1 MNNSENTPEH
11 SAEDSSCKR
20 ILIIDDEEHFVQV
33 LSRSLTRLGH
43 NTTCAI
49 NGEQAIAAIQQ
60 KTFDWISLDLRL
72 GKDSG
77 LNLISHLQ
85 AQQKEARIVILTGFA
100 SIPTA
105 VEAIKLG
112 AFNYLH
118 KPATI
123 KELLRAFEDNTEEG
137 VTIESSPMSVER
149 LEWEHIQRVLH
160 ENEGNISSTAR
171 VLGMHRRTLQRKLQK
186 HPSRS

>member
-1 MNNSENTPEH
+1 MN
-11 SAEDSSCKR
+11 SSGKR
-20 ILIIDDEEHFVQV
+20 ILIIDDEEHFSQV
-33 LSRSLTRLGH
+33 LSRSLTRFGH
-43 NTTCAI
+43 NTTCA
-49 NGEQAIAAIQQ
+49 NNAAQAIAAS
-60 KTFDWISLDLRL
+60 KLEPFDWISLDLRL

-77 LNLISHLQ
+77 LSLISQLQ
-85 AQQKEARIVILTGFA
+85 LQNKEARIVILTGFA

-118 KPATI
+118 KPATV
-123 KELLRAFEDNTEEG
+123 KELLRAFEDNTEEE
-137 VTIESSPMSVER
+137 VTIEASPMSVER

-160 ENEGNISSTAR
+160 EHEGNVSSTAR

>member
-1 MNNSENTPEH
+1 MTIPEKKSTNST
-11 SAEDSSCKR
+11 SKR
-20 ILIIDDEEHFVQV
+20 ILIVDDEEHFAEV
-33 LSRSLTRLGH
+33 LSRSLTRFGH
-43 NTTCAI
+43 NTTCTNNAA
-49 NGEQAIAAIQQ
+49 QAITAS
-60 KTFDWISLDLRL
+60 KLESFDWISLDLRL

-77 LNLISHLQ
+77 LNLISQLQ
-85 AQQKEARIVILTGFA
+85 AQNKEARIVILTGFA

-118 KPATI
+118 KPATV
-123 KELLRAFEDNTEEG
+123 KELLRSFEDSTEEEI
-137 VTIESSPMSVER
+137 TIAASPMSVER

-186 HPSRS
+186 HPCRS

>member
-1 MNNSENTPEH
+1 MTSPEKKSTNS
-11 SAEDSSCKR
+11 SSKR
-20 ILIIDDEEHFVQV
+20 ILIIDDEEHFAEV

-43 NTTCAI
+43 NTTCTNNAV
-49 NGEQAIAAIQQ
+49 QAIAAS
-60 KTFDWISLDLRL
+60 KLESFDWISLDLRL

-77 LNLISHLQ
+77 LNLISQLQ
-85 AQQKEARIVILTGFA
+85 AQNKEARIVILTGFA

-118 KPATI
+118 KPATV
-123 KELLRAFEDNTEEG
+123 KELLRSFADNTEEEI
-137 VTIESSPMSVER
+137 TIAASPMSVER

-160 ENEGNISSTAR
+160 GNEGNISSTAR

-186 HPSRS
+186 HPCRS

>member
-1 MNNSENTPEH
+1 MPNSENP
-11 SAEDSSCKR
+11 SSKR
-20 ILIIDDEEHFVQV
+20 ILIIDDEEHFSQV
-33 LSRSLTRLGH
+33 LSRSLSRLGH
-43 NTTCAI
+43 ATSCAS
-49 NGEQAIAAIQQ
+49 NAAQAIAAIQHEN
-60 KTFDWISLDLRL
+60 FDWISLDLRL

-77 LNLISHLQ
+77 LNVISQLQ
-85 AQQKEARIVILTGFA
+85 AHNPSARIVILTGFA

-118 KPATI
+118 KPATVQ
-123 KELLRAFEDNTEEG
+123 ELLRAFEDNLEEE
-137 VTIESSPMSVER
+137 VTIEDSPMSVER

-160 ENEGNISSTAR
+160 ENEGNVSSTAR